1 MQSMS
6 DQELQTRHA
15 KDDTHCSVKTAERAC
30 LRISEALSAHV
41 HASLTGL
48 RIFFWLS
55 LLH

>member
-1 MQSMS
+1 MPSMS